1 MPTNNAAAAPSTAE
15 KVAQPAPESKPG
27 RGVLAT
33 VLLVLWF
40 VWIAALAWVGLGE
53 WGHSRL
59 PEAGQPNR
67 GRPAPALHSHPE
79 APAE

>member
-1 MPTNNAAAAPSTAE
+1 MATNNAAAAPSADT
-15 KVAQPAPESKPG
+15 PAPTPG
-27 RGVLAT
+27 GGVLST
-33 VLLVLWF
+33 VLLVLWL
-40 VWIAALAWVGLGE
+40 VWIAALAWIGLGE

-59 PEAGQPNR
+59 PEPGQPGR

>member
-1 MPTNNAAAAPSTAE
+1 MPTNNAAAAPSAD
-15 KVAQPAPESKPG
+15 APPAPKPG
-27 RGVLAT
+27 RGVLSA
-33 VLLVLWF
+33 VLLVLWL
-40 VWIAALAWVGLGE
+40 VWIAALAWIGLSE

-59 PEAGQPNR
+59 PEPGHPSR